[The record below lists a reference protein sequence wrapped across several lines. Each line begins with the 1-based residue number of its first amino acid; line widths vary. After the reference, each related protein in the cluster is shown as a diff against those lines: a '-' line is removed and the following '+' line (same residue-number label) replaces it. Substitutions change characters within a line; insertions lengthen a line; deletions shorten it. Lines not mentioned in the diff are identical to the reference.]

1 MMDFAIEVNDDG
13 VKVKPELMENEKFY
27 HCIFKDKV
35 ILVFKDHQEFLNC
48 FEFKISKHSMV
59 IGKPIAFNE
68 NYANLYYSTEHTLTM
83 NEDGSYRYTKLLTP
97 KQSLLINTAQYLE
110 HQLCKL

>member
-1 MMDFAIEVNDDG
+1 MQFLLQLRNFISESQSKSMMDSAIEVNDDG

-48 FEFKISKHSMV
+48 FEIEEKEIVEKIKSSK
-59 IGKPIAFNE
+59 
-68 NYANLYYSTEHTLTM
+68 
-83 NEDGSYRYTKLLTP
+83 NEDIHSILESYIEKEKLK
-97 KQSLLINTAQYLE
+97 KQ
-110 HQLCKL
+110 

>member
-1 MMDFAIEVNDDG
+1 MCFRIQFLLQLRNFISESQSKSMMDSAIEVNDDG

-48 FEFKISKHSMV
+48 FEIEEKEIVEKIKSSKDEDIHS
-59 IGKPIAFNE
+59 ILE
-68 NYANLYYSTEHTLTM
+68 
-83 NEDGSYRYTKLLTP
+83 SYIEKEKLK
-97 KQSLLINTAQYLE
+97 KQ
-110 HQLCKL
+110 